1 MADTLKLELVS
12 PERLLLSEQVEMVL
26 APGTEGVFGVLPQH
40 APTLSTLKPG
50 FVEVYQAGSV
60 KERFFITGGFAEVT
74 PTTCT
79 VLVDEAIPQSN
90 LTTAYTSER
99 LAKAKARLDQATSEE
114 DRSKAQIAY
123 SAAELLAA
131 QASGFVH

>member
-26 APGTEGVFGVLPQH
+26 VPGVEGVFGVLPLH

-50 FVEVYQAGSV
+50 FVEVYQGGAV
-60 KERFFITGGFAEVT
+60 KERFFVTGGFAEVT

-90 LTTAYTSER
+90 LTAAYMAER
-99 LAKAKARLDQATSEE
+99 MAKAKARLDQATTDDE
-114 DRSKAQIAY
+114 RVKAQAAY
-123 SAAELLAA
+123 AAAELLA
-131 QASGFVH
+131 QASATVH